1 MKVIIGNGKV
11 ANILKNDSDVVLS
24 HSDIEIQHSEEIHSA
39 LRRFQKGTVVIN
51 TAAKINLE
59 WCEKNTREAE
69 EVNTWGALNVA
80 AVCDALNLPLVH
92 ISSGCIFDGE
102 ETCHVYT
109 EEDKPT
115 PASWYACTKAKA
127 DEILLSKGYSRLL
140 IVRPRQLISV
150 VPNFTNMLTKFASL
164 GSGEFIDT
172 PNSVTCI
179 EDMKEMIDH
188 LVEKGCTGIYN
199 LANTGYLSPYEI
211 ALHVKSRVSPSLRV
225 SRISYQGYLKKLSV
239 KRVNTLLSVDKLIA
253 TGYTPRSASE
263 ALDWCLDNYGKT
275 V

>member
-11 ANILKNDSDVVLS
+11 ANILKDDGDVVLS
-24 HSDIEIQHSEEIHSA
+24 HSDVEIKESEVIYKVLKQFPKS
-39 LRRFQKGTVVIN
+39 TVVVN

-59 WCEKNTREAE
+59 WCEKNARDAE
-69 EVNTWGALNVA
+69 DVNTWGALNVA
-80 AVCDALNLPLVH
+80 AVCGALDLRLVH
-92 ISSGCIFDGE
+92 VSSGCIFDGG
-102 ETCHVYT
+102 ETNRVFT
-109 EEDKPT
+109 EEDQPS
-115 PASWYACTKAKA
+115 PAAWYACTKSKA
-127 DEILLSKGYSRLL
+127 DQLLIEKGYENVL
-140 IVRPRQLISV
+140 IVRPRQLISA
-150 VPNFTNMLTKFASL
+150 VPNPTNMLTKFASL

-211 ALHVKSRVSPSLRV
+211 ALHVKARVSPSLGV
-225 SRISYQGYLKKLSV
+225 SRISYHDYLKKLSV